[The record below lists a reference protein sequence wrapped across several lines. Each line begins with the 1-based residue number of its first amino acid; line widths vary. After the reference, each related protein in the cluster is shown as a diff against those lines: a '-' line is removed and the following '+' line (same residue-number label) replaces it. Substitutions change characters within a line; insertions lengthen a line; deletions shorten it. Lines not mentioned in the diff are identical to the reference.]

1 MRKLRRLLLAFTR
14 ENLGQD
20 IYLLSQMDSDQF
32 IPVAVI
38 ANLSEIKELTSDI
51 DLVTEVL
58 RESSKFQVDAEG
70 VKVRLYTIGELG
82 SGTFGDVF
90 KVTSN
95 LTGRDYAMKRE
106 ERISEDSKPRRREEV
121 KALSQCNHENIVKY
135 HGNFIDGNVIKI
147 IMEYCPGGDLAKQI
161 DEQRKLRKY
170 IDHEV
175 MLEWV
180 LDLASG
186 LDYLRQKK
194 ILHRDL
200 KPANIFIS
208 HTEGTNRRRLKI
220 GDFGLARCMNR

>member
-1 MRKLRRLLLAFTR
+1 MTNFD
-14 ENLGQD
+14 NL
-20 IYLLSQMDSDQF
+20 YNM
-32 IPVAVI
+32 
-38 ANLSEIKELTSDI
+38 
-51 DLVTEVL
+51 
-58 RESSKFQVDAEG
+58 
-70 VKVRLYTIGELG
+70 GEKLG

-90 KVTSN
+90 KVTCRD
-95 LTGRDYAMKRE
+95 TGRDYAMKKE

-135 HGNFIDGNVIKI
+135 FGNFINGNVIQI
-147 IMEYCPGGDLAKQI
+147 VMEYCPGGDLRKQI
-161 DEQRKLRKY
+161 DKQRKSRKHIEY
-170 IDHEV
+170 EV
-175 MLEWV
+175 MIEWV

-208 HTEGTNRRRLKI
+208 HTDGIIRRLKI